1 MGSIFK
7 APKMPDPAPMVMPKT
22 QDVPEADDPAI
33 IAAQEEAQRKR
44 ERNRKGRRSTILTG
58 TGLNEIEDANI
69 DQKSL
74 LGS

>member
-7 APKMPDPAPMVMPKT
+7 APKMPDPAPMVMPKVE
-22 QDVPEADDPAI
+22 DVPEADDPAVL
-33 IAAQEEAQRKR
+33 AAEAEAQRKR
-44 ERNRKGRRSTILTG
+44 DRNRKGRRSTILTG

-74 LGS
+74 LG